1 LKNEILESR
10 IIVAS
15 YQLDSF
21 GHVNNAVFL
30 NYLEKARG
38 DFMTLKGLR
47 FDDFFKW
54 HRYPLVVR
62 ASMEFKYPAKA
73 GDKLL
78 VKGVITKHTPA
89 SFTLQ
94 YEIIN
99 EENQKLVL
107 TGETFHVFVD
117 DNNRPS
123 RIPEEFFEKFIKNK
137 KSPQNTQKPRGA
149 GSL

>member
-1 LKNEILESR
+1 MERELLESR
-10 IIVAS
+10 LTVAS
-15 YQLDSF
+15 YELDSF

-38 DFMTLKGLR
+38 DFMISKGLQ

-54 HRYPLVVR
+54 RRYPVVIH
-62 ASMEFKYPAKA
+62 AALEFKYPARA

-78 VKGVITKHTPA
+78 IKGWFSKYTAA

-99 EENQKLVL
+99 RDNGKIVL
-107 TGETFHVFVD
+107 T
-117 DNNRPS
+117 
-123 RIPEEFFEKFIKNK
+123 
-137 KSPQNTQKPRGA
+137 
-149 GSL
+149 

>member
-1 LKNEILESR
+1 MFDIPKNEILESR
-10 IIVAS
+10 IVVAS
-15 YQLDSF
+15 YELDSF

-54 HRYPLVVR
+54 RRYPVVGR

-78 VKGVITKHTPA
+78 VKGVITKHTAA
-89 SFTLQ
+89 SFTLR
-94 YEIIN
+94 YEVIN
-99 EENQKLVL
+99 EENQKLYDRMIDTML
-107 TGETFHVFVD
+107 NKLGYCKTCAQKTIEYFCTQTD
-117 DNNRPS
+117 
-123 RIPEEFFEKFIKNK
+123 EK
-137 KSPQNTQKPRGA
+137 
-149 GSL
+149 

>member
-10 IIVAS
+10 IVVAS
-15 YQLDSF
+15 YELDSF

-54 HRYPLVVR
+54 RRYPVVGR
-62 ASMEFKYPAKA
+62 AWMEFKYPAKA

-78 VKGVITKHTPA
+78 VKGVITKHTAA
-89 SFTLQ
+89 SFTLRF
-94 YEIIN
+94 EVIN
-99 EENQKLVL
+99 EENRKLVL

-123 RIPEEFFEKFIKNK
+123 RIPEEFYEQFIANNK
-137 KSPQNTQKPRGA
+137 ET
-149 GSL
+149 